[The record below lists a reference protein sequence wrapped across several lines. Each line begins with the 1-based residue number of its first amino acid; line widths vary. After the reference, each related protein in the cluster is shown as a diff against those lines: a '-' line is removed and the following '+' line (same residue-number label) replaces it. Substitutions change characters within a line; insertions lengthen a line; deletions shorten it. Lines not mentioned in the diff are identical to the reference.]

1 MVVKKSTRSSFETTW
16 GRERQWPQQAWVR
29 AGGRILTEEKGV
41 WDQEVMLCK
50 TQWGSKV
57 VGGWVCTGV
66 CQRESLVGIKAP
78 SLTHASTS
86 PVCFFFEW
94 LGCVCVFVEPLQYRG
109 LITPQDASAAS
120 GGLRAGGTLFTRE
133 CGFFS
138 VWQDSQPQSH
148 TGQERRVRS
157 WDMRGGVG
165 VEKGEDV
172 WRVQNVRN

>member
-1 MVVKKSTRSSFETTW
+1 MNLLCIFQPWQRLQMCSPLKICFSRTNHCHSVEQLWSLSYRVSSVLWDVMVVKKSTRSSFETTW

-86 PVCFFFEW
+86 PVWVFFW
-94 LGCVCVFVEPLQYRG
+94 VVRVCVVCLLSPCS
-109 LITPQDASAAS
+109 T
-120 GGLRAGGTLFTRE
+120 
-133 CGFFS
+133 
-138 VWQDSQPQSH
+138 
-148 TGQERRVRS
+148 
-157 WDMRGGVG
+157 
-165 VEKGEDV
+165 ED
-172 WRVQNVRN
+172 W